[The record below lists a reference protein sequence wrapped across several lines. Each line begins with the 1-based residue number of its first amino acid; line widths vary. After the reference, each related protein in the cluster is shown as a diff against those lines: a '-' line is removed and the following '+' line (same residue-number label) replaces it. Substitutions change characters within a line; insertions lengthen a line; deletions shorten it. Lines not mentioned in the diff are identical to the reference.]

1 MMHGN
6 LVAWLA
12 FTTGAVVSV
21 GANVLHALDGGGAVD
36 FGRVVA
42 AGWAPVALLLVA
54 ELVARARQSGPWWI
68 VALRWAGTAVVAGV
82 AAIVSYG
89 HMRDLLLSYDESH
102 LVAHLLPLSVD
113 GLLLVAS
120 LALAFPDDTAPAPAH
135 RETPLGGGKGRRNVP
150 TLPVPPP
157 AETSIRQADG
167 KTQPVE
173 SSEEGAQIVR
183 TLAAPVPVPAVDGTR
198 DTVTVSVD
206 DAQDLDGEPVEESG
220 DERAQARQAYRVARA
235 EGLPFTG
242 KELAARF
249 GRSESWGRA
258 RIRECQTA

>member
-68 VALRWAGTAVVAGV
+68 IALRWAGTAVVAGV

-89 HMRDLLLSYDESH
+89 HMRDLLLSYGETA

-120 LALAFPDDTAPAPAH
+120 LALAFPGDTGDRPE
-135 RETPLGGGKGRRNVP
+135 R
-150 TLPVPPP
+150 
-157 AETSIRQADG
+157 
-167 KTQPVE
+167 PVE
-173 SSEEGAQIVR
+173 RVEEAPTVEEERHGLPS
-183 TLAAPVPVPAVDGTR
+183 LAAPVSVSAVDGTR
-198 DTVTVSVD
+198 DTVTVPVG
-206 DAQDLDGEPVEESG
+206 DAQDPGGEPFDDRV
-220 DERAQARQAYRVARA
+220 RARNAYRVART
-235 EGLPFTG
+235 EGVPPTG

-258 RIRECQTA
+258 RIRECQAA

>member
-1 MMHGN
+1 MRHGN

-12 FTTGAVVSV
+12 FITGAVVSV
-21 GANVLHALDGGGAVD
+21 GANVLHALDGGEAVD

-68 VALRWAGTAVVAGV
+68 VTLRWAGTAVVAGV

-89 HMRDLLLSYDESH
+89 HMRDLLLSYGETA

-120 LALAFPDDTAPAPAH
+120 LALASPGDTDSRPE
-135 RETPLGGGKGRRNVP
+135 R
-150 TLPVPPP
+150 
-157 AETSIRQADG
+157 
-167 KTQPVE
+167 PVE
-173 SSEEGAQIVR
+173 RVEEAPIVEEER
-183 TLAAPVPVPAVDGTR
+183 HALPPLAAPVSVPAVDGTR

-206 DAQDLDGEPVEESG
+206 DAQGLDGGPVEKS
-220 DERAQARQAYRVARA
+220 DDKRALARNTYRAAQA
-235 EGLPFTG
+235 EGIPLTG
-242 KELAARF
+242 KELAERF
-249 GRSESWGRA
+249 GRSESWGRT
-258 RIRECQTA
+258 RIRECRTT

>member
-12 FTTGAVVSV
+12 FITGAVVSV

-68 VALRWAGTAVVAGV
+68 VTLRWAGTAVVAGV
-82 AAIVSYG
+82 AAVVSYG
-89 HMRDLLLSYDESH
+89 HMRDLLLSYGETA

-120 LALAFPDDTAPAPAH
+120 LALASPGDTGARSGHVERRAEEGVEEAP
-135 RETPLGGGKGRRNVP
+135 TV
-150 TLPVPPP
+150 
-157 AETSIRQADG
+157 
-167 KTQPVE
+167 
-173 SSEEGAQIVR
+173 EEGAHPAR
-183 TLAAPVPVPAVDGTR
+183 TLAAPVPVSAGSGTR
-198 DTVTVSVD
+198 DTVTVPVD
-206 DAQDLDGEPVEESG
+206 DSQDPGGGPVEEAG

-235 EGLPFTG
+235 EGVPLTG

-249 GRSESWGRA
+249 GRSESWGRT